1 MAKEVTRNISQAVRC
16 MLWGKA
22 AGRCEFAGCNRP
34 LWKSSITQEQVNIAQ
49 NAHIYSFSD
58 GGPRGNEDIAAAE
71 LNELPNLM
79 LVCHQC
85 HRKMD
90 QEKDGGR
97 YSAQLLQQMKAEH
110 ERRIEIVTGIDVN
123 RRSHVVLYGANVGD
137 HSSPLSFRATASRL
151 FPDRFPAEDQAIEL
165 GMVNSM
171 LVDRD
176 KEFWRAEYRQLV
188 RTFASRVKERLA
200 AGEIEH
206 LSLFALA
213 PQPLLILLGSLLTD
227 IPQADVFQLMRE
239 PQGWGWDS
247 EGGPAGFSLIEPEA
261 ATGPPALILSLS
273 ATVHE
278 DRVTAVLG
286 PEATL
291 WHVTVPEPHNDF
303 LRTRGQVREFRQLM
317 RRALDQIKAAH
328 GQNALLHVFPAMP
341 VSLAVEL
348 GRIHMPKADLMLRI
362 YDQQRER
369 GFTPALDVPM
379 EVQDD

>member
-1 MAKEVTRNISQAVRC
+1 MPKDVTRHISLPVQR

-22 AGRCEFAGCNRP
+22 AGRCEFAGCNQP
-34 LWKSSITQEQVNIAQ
+34 LWKSPITQEQVNIAE

-58 GGPRGNEDIAAAE
+58 EGPRGNDDIATEA

-90 QEKDGGR
+90 QERDGGR
-97 YSAQLLQQMKAEH
+97 YSAQLLQQMKARH
-110 ERRIEIVTGIDVN
+110 ERRIEVVTGIDAN
-123 RRSHVVLYGANVGD
+123 RRSHVVLYGANIGD
-137 HSSPLSFRATASRL
+137 HSSPLSYRATASCL
-151 FPDRFPAEDQAIEL
+151 FPGRYPAEDNAIEL

-176 KEFWRAEYRQLV
+176 EGYWQVERRQLI
-188 RTFASRVKERLA
+188 RTFTSRVKGRLA

-206 LSLFALA
+206 LSVFALA
-213 PQPLLILLGSLLTD
+213 PQPLLVLLGSLLTD
-227 IPQADVFQLMRE
+227 IPQADVYQLRRE

-247 EGGPAGFSLIEPEA
+247 DDGSAGLSLIEPDA
-261 ATGPPALILSLS
+261 VAGTPALILSLS
-273 ATVHE
+273 ATVRE
-278 DRVTAVLG
+278 DRVSAVLG
-286 PEATL
+286 PGATL
-291 WHVTVPEPHNDF
+291 WRITVPEPHNDF
-303 LRTRGQVREFRQLM
+303 LRTQSQVREFRQLI
-317 RRALDQIKAAH
+317 RRTLDRIKAGH
-328 GQNALLHVFPAMP
+328 GQSATLHVFPAMP

-348 GRIHMPKADLMLRI
+348 GRVHMPKADLTLRI

-379 EVQDD
+379 EVHDD